1 MNAFGTILKT
11 SREEKGLKLAEV
23 FAALKIDIAIISK
36 IERGERRATRKQV
49 TDFIRFYTLNEQE
62 GFSAWLSDK
71 ILYELKDEH
80 FGLEALKVAES
91 AVKYQIKK
99 HAEKLDDLDSDI
111 TNLLKKVDALR
122 EQWQSYKPLNQI
134 QVEKMQAHF
143 NVHYTFESNR
153 IEGNTLTMQETHL
166 VVNEGLTVGGK
177 SMREHLEA
185 INHYEAIDFI
195 MELVKNKSIL
205 SEKTMKEVHYL
216 ILKGID
222 RANAGIYRTV
232 PVMISGSV
240 HKPPQPYLL
249 ARKME
254 EVFEFYD
261 KFKVKLHPVIMA
273 ADMHQKIVTVH
284 PFIDGNGR
292 TSRLMMNLI
301 LLNNGFTI
309 ANIKGDDKSRMS
321 YYTALEQMQTENNS
335 KAFYMLVLNATIES
349 LAAHIELAGGMPH

>member
-23 FAALKIDIAIISK
+23 FAVLKIDTAIISK

-49 TDFIRFYTLNEQE
+49 TDFVQFYALDEQE
-62 GFSAWLSDK
+62 AFSAWLSDK
-71 ILYELKDEH
+71 ILYELKDEN

-91 AVKYQIKK
+91 AVKYQIRQE
-99 HAEKLDDLDSDI
+99 AEKLGDLDADI
-111 TNLLKKVDALR
+111 AALLEKVDALKK
-122 EQWQSYKPLNQI
+122 QWQSCRPLNKI

-143 NVHYTFESNR
+143 NVNYTFDSNR

-195 MELVKNKSIL
+195 MDLVENNNML

-232 PVMISGSV
+232 PVMISGSA

-261 KFKVKLHPVIMA
+261 KFRAKTHPVIMA

-301 LLNNGFTI
+301 LLNSGFTI
-309 ANIKGDDKSRMS
+309 ANIKGDNQSRMN
-321 YYTALEQMQTENNS
+321 YYTALEQVQTEGDS
-335 KAFYMLVLNATIES
+335 KAFYILVLNATIES
-349 LAAHIELAGGMPH
+349 LAAHIELAG